1 MEPGHQT
8 EMITMAIEDTTTFEE
23 STRGEIPKSALVH
36 CREKLDRIGSHC
48 REPIT
53 HVEIRLTDDPNHPG
67 SAQTTAE
74 ASMTTTRGPIRA
86 HAQAE
91 TVNEAIDLM
100 IQRMKRRLDRHES
113 RLHRIG
119 TRRHDGVASVGSWK
133 HGDVADAPRHP
144 QPRSGGEPMTVVR
157 NKSFASEPMTVDD
170 AAYQLEILDHNFYL
184 FHESSSDTT
193 ALLSRAENGRYAL
206 NIAEEAAIENLPVG
220 YVDRMPGPVVLDLDG
235 AQRVL
240 ETTSEPFVFFADT
253 HQQPGQVLYRRHDGN
268 LGIVGLAAATAVSKV
283 P

>member
-1 MEPGHQT
+1 
-8 EMITMAIEDTTTFEE
+8 MAIEDTTTFEE
-23 STRGEIPKSALVH
+23 STKGEIPKSALVH

-67 SAQTTAE
+67 SAKTIAE
-74 ASMTTTRGPIRA
+74 ASIATTRGSIRA

-119 TRRHDGVASVGSWK
+119 TKRHDGVASIGSWQ

-144 QPRSGGEPMTVVR
+144 QPRNGGEPMTVVR
-157 NKSFASEPMTVDD
+157 HKSFEFEPMTVDD
-170 AAYQLEILDHNFYL
+170 AAYELEMLDHDFYL
-184 FHESSSDTT
+184 FQESTSATT
-193 ALLSRAENGRYAL
+193 AMLSRADNGRYAL
-206 NIAEEAAIENLPVG
+206 AIAKEAAVEGLPVD
-220 YVDRMPGPVVLDLDG
+220 YVDRMPGPVVLDQDG

-240 ETTSEPFVFFADT
+240 ETTSEPFVFFTDT
-253 HQQPGQVLYRRHDGN
+253 HQQPGRVLYRRHDGN
-268 LGIVGLAAATAVSKV
+268 LGIVALAAATAASKT